1 MDDGSEHAAEK
12 ELGVAPGPSFVA
24 DLVQLPADRDEL
36 GKIPVV
42 VRIVD
47 GEKTRRL
54 GRKGDG
60 ILPKHGGP
68 WRRGL
73 FG

>member
-24 DLVQLPADRDEL
+24 DLVQLPSHGDQL
-36 GKIPVV
+36 GEVTVV
-42 VRIVD
+42 VGVTD
-47 GEKTRRL
+47 GEKTRGF

-60 ILPKHGGP
+60 ILPKHRGP
-68 WRRGL
+68 WFRGL